1 MASILMRRALSLTSR
16 LCSTEV
22 SAAATAAAASSSPSA
37 LPTIFDKILSG
48 EIPAD
53 VVYEDDL
60 ALAFRDVAPQ
70 APTHVLVIP
79 KLRSGLTR
87 LSNATPEHTPLLG
100 HLLDVAQRVAHA
112 EGLTTPAEGAAGADD
127 GEFFIIPI

>member
-1 MASILMRRALSLTSR
+1 MASVRRALSLTSR

-22 SAAATAAAASSSPSA
+22 SAAATAAAATSSSSPSA